1 MRETGRIVLEVGHSV
16 LSQNGRR
23 VVIRI
28 EADREQMRFVQV
40 VRVPGE
46 VFMDLRKRGAQPRT
60 KRGQWT
66 TRINK
71 GDKYGLSL
79 QIRKMKLLAILV
91 DQLEIRDLLA
101 GFQLMWRSR
110 ALACTAVGHPD
121 VVQPEVAAV
130 A

>member
-16 LSQNGRR
+16 LSQHSRR

-60 KRGQWT
+60 ERGEWT

-79 QIRKMKLLAILV
+79 QIRKVKLLAILV
-91 DQLEIRDLLA
+91 DQLEIRDVLA
-101 GFQLMWRSR
+101 GFHLFWRS
-110 ALACTAVGHPD
+110 TARSCAGVRNPD
-121 VVQPEVAAV
+121 AIPPEGAAV
-130 A
+130 Y

>member
-16 LSQNGRR
+16 LSQHGRG

-28 EADREQMRFVQV
+28 EADREQMRFVQI

-60 KRGQWT
+60 ERREWT

-71 GDKYGLSL
+71 RDEYGLSL
-79 QIRKMKLLAILV
+79 QIRKVKLLAILV
-91 DQLEIRDLLA
+91 DQLEIRNFLA

-110 ALACTAVGHPD
+110 ALACAAVGHPN
-121 VVQPEVAAV
+121 VVQP
-130 A
+130 